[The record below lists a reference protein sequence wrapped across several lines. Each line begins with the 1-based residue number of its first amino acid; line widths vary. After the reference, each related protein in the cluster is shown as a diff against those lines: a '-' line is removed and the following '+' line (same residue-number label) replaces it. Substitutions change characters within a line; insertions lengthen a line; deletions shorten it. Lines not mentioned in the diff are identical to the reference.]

1 MKKITIGCRGSKL
14 SLAYVAK
21 VKNLIIEKSK
31 DLKDNDLVIK
41 TIKTSGDIHSD
52 IKLSEIGGKNLFC
65 KEIEEN
71 LLENNIDIAVHS
83 LKDMESEQHEN
94 LMIGAYIKR
103 NDPRDVLICKKINNF
118 NELSKGAKIGSSSR
132 RRELQLKRI
141 NKNISVLN
149 IRGNIDTRIQKLED
163 QKLDAIVLAAA
174 GVKSLNLENKIGL
187 AFDMN
192 EILPAVGQG
201 IIAVQCRKDNEFIKD
216 IIKKINDNE
225 TSLCAIAERKMLQ
238 TIGGDCET
246 AIGGIAQ
253 IVNNKLVLKAQ
264 LFSDEGNESFDYN
277 FTGNDEDA
285 AYIGKTVGEKLLSL
299 AGDKFKKKR

>member
-1 MKKITIGCRGSKL
+1 MTKITIGARGSKL
-14 SLAYVAK
+14 SLAYVEK
-21 VKNLIIEKSK
+21 VKNLILEKSK
-31 DLKDNDLVIK
+31 DLNDSDFVIK

-83 LKDMESEQHEN
+83 LKDMESEQNES

-103 NDPRDVLICKKINNF
+103 NDPRDVLICNKIQNF
-118 NELSKGAKIGSSSR
+118 NQLSKGAKIGSSSR
-132 RRELQLKRI
+132 RRELQLKKI
-141 NKNISVLN
+141 NKNVLVLN

-187 AFDMN
+187 VFDTN

-201 IIAVQCRKDNEFIKD
+201 IIAVQCRKDDESIKN
-216 IIKKINDNE
+216 IIKEINDTE

-246 AIGGIAQ
+246 AVGGLAEIT
-253 IVNNKLVLKAQ
+253 NNNLILKAQ
-264 LFSDEGNESFDYN
+264 LFSDEGDESFDYK
-277 FTGNDEDA
+277 FTGRDVDA
-285 AYIGKTVGEKLLSL
+285 ANIGKTVGEKLLNL
-299 AGDKFKKKR
+299 AGKKFKRR

>member
-1 MKKITIGCRGSKL
+1 MKKITIGARGSKL
-14 SLAYVAK
+14 SLAYVEK
-21 VKNLIIEKSK
+21 VKNLILEKSK
-31 DLKDNDLVIK
+31 DLNDSDFVIK

-52 IKLSEIGGKNLFC
+52 VKLSEIGGKNLFC

-83 LKDMESEQHEN
+83 LKDMESEQNEN
-94 LMIGAYIKR
+94 LMIGAYVKR
-103 NDPRDVLICKKINNF
+103 NDPRDVLICNKIKNF

-132 RRELQLKRI
+132 RRELQLKKI
-141 NKNISVLN
+141 NKNVSVLN

-163 QKLDAIVLAAA
+163 KKLDAIVLAAA

-187 AFDMN
+187 VFDTN

-201 IIAVQCRKDNEFIKD
+201 IIAVQCRKDDGPIKD
-216 IIKKINDNE
+216 TIKKINDTE

-246 AIGGIAQ
+246 AIGGLAEIT
-253 IVNNKLVLKAQ
+253 NNNLILKAQ
-264 LFSDEGNESFDYN
+264 LFSDEGDESFDYK
-277 FTGNDEDA
+277 FTGRDVDA
-285 AYIGKTVGEKLLSL
+285 ANIGKTVGEKLLNL
-299 AGDKFKKKR
+299 AGKKFKRR

>member
-1 MKKITIGCRGSKL
+1 MKKITIGARGSKL
-14 SLAYVAK
+14 SLAYVEK
-21 VKNLIIEKSK
+21 VKNLILEKSK
-31 DLKDNDLVIK
+31 DLNDSDFVIK

-52 IKLSEIGGKNLFC
+52 VKLSEIGGKNLFC

-83 LKDMESEQHEN
+83 LKDMESEQNES
-94 LMIGAYIKR
+94 LMIGAYVKR
-103 NDPRDVLICKKINNF
+103 NDPRDVLICNKIQNF

-132 RRELQLKRI
+132 RRELQLKKI
-141 NKNISVLN
+141 NKNVSVLN

-163 QKLDAIVLAAA
+163 KKLDAIVLAAA

-187 AFDMN
+187 VFDTN

-201 IIAVQCRKDNEFIKD
+201 IIAVQCRKDDGPIKD
-216 IIKKINDNE
+216 AIKKINDKE

-246 AIGGIAQ
+246 AIGGLAEIT
-253 IVNNKLVLKAQ
+253 NNNLILKAQ
-264 LFSDEGNESFDYN
+264 LFSDEGDESFDYK
-277 FTGNDEDA
+277 FTGRDVDA
-285 AYIGKTVGEKLLSL
+285 ANIGKTVGEKLLNL
-299 AGDKFKKKR
+299 AGKKFKRR

>member
-1 MKKITIGCRGSKL
+1 MKKITIGARGSKL
-14 SLAYVAK
+14 SLAYVER
-21 VKNLIIEKSK
+21 VKNLILEKSK
-31 DLKDNDLVIK
+31 DLNDSDFVIK

-83 LKDMESEQHEN
+83 LKDMESEQNEN
-94 LMIGAYIKR
+94 LMIGAYVKR
-103 NDPRDVLICKKINNF
+103 NDPRDVLICNKIQNF
-118 NELSKGAKIGSSSR
+118 NQLSKGAKIGSSSR
-132 RRELQLKRI
+132 RRELQLKKI
-141 NKNISVLN
+141 NKNVSVLN

-187 AFDMN
+187 VFDTN

-201 IIAVQCRKDNEFIKD
+201 IIAVQCRKDDESIKN
-216 IIKKINDNE
+216 IIKEINDTE

-246 AIGGIAQ
+246 AIGGLAEIT
-253 IVNNKLVLKAQ
+253 NNNLILKAQ
-264 LFSDEGNESFDYN
+264 LFSDEGDESFDYK
-277 FTGNDEDA
+277 FTGRDVDA
-285 AYIGKTVGEKLLSL
+285 ANIGKTVGEKLLNL
-299 AGDKFKKKR
+299 AGKKFKRR

>member
-1 MKKITIGCRGSKL
+1 MKKITIGARGSKL
-14 SLAYVAK
+14 SLAYVEK
-21 VKNLIIEKSK
+21 VKNLILAKSK
-31 DLKDNDLVIK
+31 DLNDGDFVIK

-71 LLENNIDIAVHS
+71 LLSNNIDIAVHS
-83 LKDMESEQHEN
+83 LKDMESEQNES
-94 LMIGAYIKR
+94 LMIGAYVKR
-103 NDPRDVLICKKINNF
+103 NDPRDVLICNKIKNF
-118 NELSKGAKIGSSSR
+118 NELSKGAKIASSSR
-132 RRELQLKRI
+132 RRELQLKKI
-141 NKNISVLN
+141 NKNVSVLN

-187 AFDMN
+187 VFDTN

-201 IIAVQCRKDNEFIKD
+201 IIAVQCRKDDGPIKD
-216 IIKKINDNE
+216 TIKKINDTE

-246 AIGGIAQ
+246 AIGGLAEIT
-253 IVNNKLVLKAQ
+253 NNNLILKAQ
-264 LFSDEGNESFDYN
+264 LFSDEGDESFDYK
-277 FTGNDEDA
+277 FTGRDVDA
-285 AYIGKTVGEKLLSL
+285 ANIGKTVGEKLLNL
-299 AGDKFKKKR
+299 AGKKFKRR

>member
-1 MKKITIGCRGSKL
+1 MKKITIGARGSKL
-14 SLAYVAK
+14 SLAYVEK
-21 VKNLIIEKSK
+21 VKNLILEKSK
-31 DLKDNDLVIK
+31 DLNDGDFVIK

-83 LKDMESEQHEN
+83 LKDMESEQNEN
-94 LMIGAYIKR
+94 LMIGAYVKR
-103 NDPRDVLICKKINNF
+103 NDPRDVLICNKIKNF

-132 RRELQLKRI
+132 RRELQLKKI
-141 NKNISVLN
+141 NKNVSVLN

-187 AFDMN
+187 VFDTN

-201 IIAVQCRKDNEFIKD
+201 IIAVQCRKDDGPIKD
-216 IIKKINDNE
+216 TIKKINDTE

-246 AIGGIAQ
+246 AIGGLAEIT
-253 IVNNKLVLKAQ
+253 NNNLILKAQ
-264 LFSDEGNESFDYN
+264 LFSDEGDESFDYK
-277 FTGNDEDA
+277 FTGRDIDA
-285 AYIGKTVGEKLLSL
+285 ANIGKTVGEKLLNL
-299 AGDKFKKKR
+299 AGNKFKRR

>member
-1 MKKITIGCRGSKL
+1 MKKITIGARGSKL
-14 SLAYVAK
+14 SLAYVEK
-21 VKNLIIEKSK
+21 VKNLILEKSK
-31 DLKDNDLVIK
+31 DLNDGDFVIK

-52 IKLSEIGGKNLFC
+52 VKLSEIGGKNLFC

-83 LKDMESEQHEN
+83 LKDMESEQNEN
-94 LMIGAYIKR
+94 LMIGAYVKR
-103 NDPRDVLICKKINNF
+103 NDPRDVLICNKIKNF

-132 RRELQLKRI
+132 RRELQLKKI
-141 NKNISVLN
+141 NKNVLVLN

-187 AFDMN
+187 VFDTN

-201 IIAVQCRKDNEFIKD
+201 IIAVQCRKDDGPIKD
-216 IIKKINDNE
+216 TIKKINDTE

-246 AIGGIAQ
+246 AIGGLAEIT
-253 IVNNKLVLKAQ
+253 NNNLILKAQ
-264 LFSDEGNESFDYN
+264 LFSDEGDESFDYK
-277 FTGNDEDA
+277 FTGRDIDA
-285 AYIGKTVGEKLLSL
+285 ANIGKTVGEKLLNL
-299 AGDKFKKKR
+299 AGKKFKRR